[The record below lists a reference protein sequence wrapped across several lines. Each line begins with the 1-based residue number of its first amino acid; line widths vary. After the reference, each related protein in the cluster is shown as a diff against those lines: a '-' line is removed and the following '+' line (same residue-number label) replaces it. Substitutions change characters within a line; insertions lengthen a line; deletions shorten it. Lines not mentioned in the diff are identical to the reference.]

1 VAITRRLSGGSVQ
14 RTAQASRRVGLK
26 GYAKSRVDYDRRRR
40 SRTLDAAGLAY
51 KRIVQADPCSYCGA
65 APGPDMAADHIDGL
79 DAGGE
84 QSWLN
89 LSAAC
94 RRCNASKRER
104 SLLMFLLHRS
114 QPS

>member
-1 VAITRRLSGGSVQ
+1 
-14 RTAQASRRVGLK
+14 
-26 GYAKSRVDYDRRRR
+26 
-40 SRTLDAAGLAY
+40 
-51 KRIVQADPCSYCGA
+51 
-65 APGPDMAADHIDGL
+65 MAADHIDGL